1 MSTSAGTGEDPQT
14 ILERTRQ
21 RGRDHGQPFA
31 GEVTPH
37 EAWTLLE
44 RLPDAEL
51 VDVRTSAER
60 KFVGYPT
67 RGVHVPWKE
76 YPGME
81 ENGRFLE
88 QLRGE
93 VGDPGERVLV
103 FLCRSGGRSAKGAE
117 AATNAGFT
125 NCYNL
130 LQGFEGD
137 KDEAGHRGT
146 VGGWKVAGLPWE
158 QE

>member
-1 MSTSAGTGEDPQT
+1 MSTSAGTGEDPQA
-14 ILERTRQ
+14 ILERARQ
-21 RGRDHGQPFA
+21 RGRENGQPFA
-31 GEVTPH
+31 GEVTPA
-37 EAWTLLE
+37 EAWTLLQ
-44 RLPDAEL
+44 RLPEAEL

-67 RGVHVPWKE
+67 TGEHVAWKE

-81 ENGRFLE
+81 ENANFLAE
-88 QLRGE
+88 LRGQ

-103 FLCRSGGRSAKGAE
+103 FMCRSGGRSGKGAE
-117 AATNAGFT
+117 AATGAGYT

-137 KDEAGHRGT
+137 KDGQGHRGT

>member
-1 MSTSAGTGEDPQT
+1 MTTSAGTGEDPQA
-14 ILERTRQ
+14 ILERARQ
-21 RGRDHGQPFA
+21 RGRDNGQPFA
-31 GEVTPH
+31 GEVTPE

-44 RLPDAEL
+44 RLPDAEV

-60 KFVGYPT
+60 KFVGYPL

-81 ENGRFLE
+81 ENANFRAE
-88 QLRGE
+88 LRGQ

-103 FLCRSGGRSAKGAE
+103 FMCRSGGRSAKGAE
-117 AATNAGFT
+117 AATGAGYT

-137 KDEAGHRGT
+137 KDSQGHRGT